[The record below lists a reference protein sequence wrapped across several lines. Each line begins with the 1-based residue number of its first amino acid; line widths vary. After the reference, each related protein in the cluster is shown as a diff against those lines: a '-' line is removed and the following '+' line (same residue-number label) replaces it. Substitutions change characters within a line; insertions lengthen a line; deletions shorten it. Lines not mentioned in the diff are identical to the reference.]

1 MAACYTVHG
10 LTVIA
15 AFKKSPFQSTAIQV
29 QYRGQKERRRKE
41 EENIVKAS
49 RERLYDVL
57 ALLTAIIIIALDQWT
72 KALVMQYLSPP
83 GSGRIVPIIGDYLS
97 LDYIQNNGA
106 AFSMFANTAVLAV
119 LIAIAIAVIAYLYL
133 RILNT
138 GPLALK
144 LIFGMIVGGA
154 AGNLIDRVRHGG
166 YVVDFIFFQIPQ
178 IGFRFAVFNL
188 ADASISVGVFLLFV
202 FLLFSSLKQSRK
214 TASEDETKAQG
225 DKEDKT
231 VQPTPRRNG
240 GVIRSTEQDA

>member
-1 MAACYTVHG
+1 
-10 LTVIA
+10 
-15 AFKKSPFQSTAIQV
+15 
-29 QYRGQKERRRKE
+29 
-41 EENIVKAS
+41 VKAS

-57 ALLTAIIIIALDQWT
+57 ALLTAVIIVALDQWT
-72 KALVMQYLSPP
+72 KALVVQYLSPP
-83 GSGRIVPIIGDYLS
+83 DSGRIVPIIGNYLS

-119 LIAIAIAVIAYLYL
+119 LIAIAIAVIVYLYL

-144 LIFGMIVGGA
+144 LIFGMIIGGA
-154 AGNLIDRVRHGG
+154 AGNLIDRIHHGG

-202 FLLFSSLKQSRK
+202 FLLVSSFKQSKK
-214 TASEDETKAQG
+214 TAGEDEAKIPG
-225 DKEDKT
+225 SEEDNI
-231 VQPTPRRNG
+231 VQPASQRNS